1 LLWFAEE
8 AVTMTNEHHTAK
20 KRKPAGPG
28 SLSSGAGYEMTPDE
42 RLDFEERVV
51 HGDEPGLPAED
62 PDRLTKSGRLNL
74 EQVKDAIAES
84 DEDDKNA

>member
-1 LLWFAEE
+1 M
-8 AVTMTNEHHTAK
+8 TMTNEQRTAN

-28 SLSSGAGYEMTPDE
+28 SLPSGARKKKMPEE

-51 HGDEPGLPAED
+51 HGEEPDRPAGQVED

-74 EQVKDAIAES
+74 EQVKDAVAES
-84 DEDDKNA
+84 DKDD